1 MTLPHPQAD
10 DLLAKCEAYEAGQ
23 LSLPELRAAVGE
35 AGAAADGELRDSLA
49 GAKSSLES
57 IEEGS
62 EGEREEAEPI
72 VAEAAQALRDY
83 LP

>member
-35 AGAAADGELRDSLA
+35 AAATADGELRESLA
-49 GAKSSLES
+49 GAKSALEAV
-57 IEEGS
+57 EEGS
-62 EGEREEAEPI
+62 DGEREEAEPT
-72 VAEAAQALRDY
+72 VAAVAQTLRDY

>member
-35 AGAAADGELRDSLA
+35 AAAAAEGELRDSLA
-49 GAKSSLES
+49 NAKSSLES
-57 IEEGS
+57 IEDDSDGV
-62 EGEREEAEPI
+62 RDEAEPI
-72 VAEAAQALRDY
+72 VAEAAQSLRDY

>member
-10 DLLAKCEAYEAGQ
+10 DLLAKCEAYQAGQ
-23 LSLPELRAAVGE
+23 LSLPELRAALGE
-35 AGAAADGELRDSLA
+35 AAAAAEGDLLETLIEAKDSLD
-49 GAKSSLES
+49 S

-62 EGEREEAEPI
+62 DDERQEADPS
-72 VAEAAQALRDY
+72 VATAADALRNY